1 MASRPALPTVCGLW
15 LACSFFTTAAAQK
28 FNHNSYVGKEPP
40 ELTSRK
46 DHWLGWQVLVTLNDL
61 KGRVVWLQF
70 NF

>member
-1 MASRPALPTVCGLW
+1 MVCRSSFAAVFLLL
-15 LACSFFTTAAAQK
+15 LACSFVPTAAAQK

-40 ELTSRK
+40 ELVSRR
-46 DHWLGWQVLVTLNDL
+46 DHWLGWHQKVTLNDL